1 MDAISVI
8 YIEDEEI
15 EAQLFQLGFA
25 SWGIEVLHIPDTRP
39 ENLALL
45 DMPQYQAAAAIFL
58 DMWVGM
64 MNGIELAQSLREK
77 GDKRPI
83 FLLTAGDNPNP
94 AALKQLNVVYIQ
106 KPPDYGELAGIIK
119 NL

>member
-25 SWGIEVLHIPDTRP
+25 SWSIQVLHIPDTRP
-39 ENLALL
+39 ESLALL
-45 DMPQYQAAAAIFL
+45 ETPEYQSASAIFL

-64 MNGIELAQSLREK
+64 MNGIELAQRLREN
-77 GDKRPI
+77 GDTRPI

-94 AALKQLNVVYIQ
+94 ATLEQLGVAYIQ
-106 KPPDYGELAGIIK
+106 KPPDYGHLAGIIK
-119 NL
+119 KL